1 MTAAI
6 PDLLLLRLEALRVDI
21 EKVRVAVTR
30 AQERGQ
36 FLQEANDHIK
46 PCTPSLREAQMG
58 LMRLGL
64 ALQDEPQLKP
74 LLAGQGIAEEDLLRV
89 QDLIAQVIDGVRKTV
104 GSLQHAKDTTVS
116 LEDRSVA
123 LQSSLNLR
131 CNELQT
137 EIRLLKETV
146 EAGTAE
152 QRRDHWQ
159 EYETLLDK
167 VARPVFFEYVDF
179 LGGLSVRDTGLD
191 DRVCEMTDALLTRF
205 KVVTQ
210 RSSLPLPARQAA
222 LGNALDSVVL
232 LGFPEWSIWGIPLVA
247 HEVGLAYSKDQNDR
261 GLVELV
267 RRFAAGASAEGD
279 APPVDGTVGVPRTEE
294 YVNQL
299 LADAFGTYT
308 LGLAYACAALL
319 LRLSPSYDPRLSAT
333 RPRDIDRARVIMMTL
348 TAEGQTAPA
357 AGGSFTD
364 AVGRLKQIWESG
376 VAAHAGPERADDAV
390 DEAQGPPPEADWL
403 DDFSRQ
409 AVAHFDSL
417 ITIRPYDNERWR
429 ASDAWRES
437 LLGNRA
443 VDPGWTPLDDAVPDI
458 LTAAWRLRLVD
469 GQSPLDLAAEV
480 KRRWSVRL
488 KEA

>member
-1 MTAAI
+1 VTTAI
-6 PDLLLLRLEALRVDI
+6 PDLLLLRLEALKVDI
-21 EKVRVAVTR
+21 ERVRVAVTR
-30 AQERGQ
+30 AQQRGQ

-46 PCTPSLREAQMG
+46 PCTPNLRDAQMMLG
-58 LMRLGL
+58 RL
-64 ALQDEPQLKP
+64 ASAFDDEPQLRA
-74 LLAGQGIAEEDLLRV
+74 LLISQGIADDTLRSV
-89 QDLIAQVIDGVRKTV
+89 QDLIAQVIDRVRLTV
-104 GSLQHAKDTTVS
+104 GSLQQAKDTTVS

-123 LQSSLNLR
+123 LQNSLNLR
-131 CNELQT
+131 CDELQDQ
-137 EIRLLKETV
+137 IKLLKDEV

-152 QRRDHWQ
+152 QRREHWQ
-159 EYETLLDK
+159 KYETLLDT

-232 LGFPEWSIWGIPLVA
+232 LGFPEWSIWGIPLVT

-261 GLVELV
+261 GLVALV
-267 RRFAAGASAEGD
+267 QRFAAGAAGAAGA
-279 APPVDGTVGVPRTEE
+279 APAAQAPPRTEE

-319 LRLSPSYDPRLSAT
+319 LRLSPSYDPRLSVN

-348 TAEGQTAPA
+348 TAEGQAAPA

-364 AVGRLKQIWESG
+364 AVDTLRQIWESG
-376 VAAHAGPERADDAV
+376 VAAHAGPARAEDAV

-403 DDFSRQ
+403 DDFSRE
-409 AVAHFDSL
+409 AVAHFESL

-429 ASDAWRES
+429 ASDAWRDA
-437 LLGNRA
+437 LLGKT

-458 LTAAWRLRLVD
+458 LNAAWRLRLVD
-469 GQSPLDLAAEV
+469 GQSPQDLADDV

-488 KEA
+488 REA